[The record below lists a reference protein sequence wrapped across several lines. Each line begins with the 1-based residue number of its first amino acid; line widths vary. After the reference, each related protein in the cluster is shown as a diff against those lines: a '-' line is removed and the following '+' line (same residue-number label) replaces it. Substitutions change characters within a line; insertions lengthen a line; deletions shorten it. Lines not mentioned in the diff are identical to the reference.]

1 MQKTKTMRVDALYS
15 LRNELNFLIKEELKS
30 IFKLEL
36 TELAE
41 EIARVLKPIEA
52 VREDLLKKYLAEEMK
67 TGKKAEECEGWE
79 SFHAE
84 ILPILE
90 QERKITFS
98 PVKREYLDFKTTN
111 YYPQVFKLVEGR
123 YEEQPE
129 PVTEAV

>member
-52 VREDLLKKYLAEEMK
+52 MREELLKKYLAEEMK

-79 SFHAE
+79 AFHAE
-84 ILPILE
+84 IVPILE

-123 YEEQPE
+123 HEEQPE
-129 PVTEAV
+129 PVTEAI